1 MNKLIKSIK
10 SLLLTFILIS
20 CGSIQPELITTTYY
34 NKLFSAEQVDSIIK
48 SENIDKLDSIPIKG
62 SESTYYEYYYL
73 KDSMVI
79 RFIEK
84 RDSIQVTKRINI

>member
-20 CGSIQPELITTTYY
+20 CGQSELITTTYY

-48 SENIDKLDSIPIKG
+48 SENIDRLDSFPIKG

-84 RDSIQVTKRINI
+84 KDSIQVTKRINK